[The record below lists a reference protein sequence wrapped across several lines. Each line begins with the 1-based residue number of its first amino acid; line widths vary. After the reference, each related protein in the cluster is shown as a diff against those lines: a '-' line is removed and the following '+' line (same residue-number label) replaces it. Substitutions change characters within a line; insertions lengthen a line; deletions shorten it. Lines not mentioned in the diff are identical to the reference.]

1 MLYCLSSSCHEDP
14 VVAVIQ
20 NVSRGVAQ
28 PGRAPGSGPGG
39 RRFKSSL
46 PDQSFSRSFNH
57 LHGNRRSRSASHLDD
72 YVKGPSAVPCDRRMS
87 PMLRWSDTMAI
98 VPEPIIAVGQT
109 LAKVSIFSGLTEG
122 ELAFLAQRAV
132 SRSYSAGQSVFGE
145 GEPCSGLYVVESG
158 HVRIFKSSAT
168 GREQV
173 LSIDGPGSSI
183 AELPVFDGGSYP
195 ASAAALD
202 EAKLLFVS
210 KQDFQALCLAHPQVA
225 LKVLRVVG
233 ARLRRLVGIIEE
245 LSFTTVRHRLAS
257 FLLRL
262 AQKEGKRS
270 AAGVEI
276 TLPASNQELASHIGT
291 VRELVS
297 RNLSRLQ
304 AEGMLQIDGRTVTIS
319 NLKALEAETDSPE

>member
-1 MLYCLSSSCHEDP
+1 
-14 VVAVIQ
+14 
-20 NVSRGVAQ
+20 
-28 PGRAPGSGPGG
+28 
-39 RRFKSSL
+39 
-46 PDQSFSRSFNH
+46 
-57 LHGNRRSRSASHLDD
+57 
-72 YVKGPSAVPCDRRMS
+72 
-87 PMLRWSDTMAI
+87 
-98 VPEPIIAVGQT
+98 VPESTFTPGQT
-109 LAKVSIFSGLTEG
+109 LAKVPIFSGLTEN
-122 ELAFLAQRAV
+122 ELAFLAQHAV
-132 SRSYSAGQSVFGE
+132 PRHYSAGETVFGE

-158 HVRIFKSSAT
+158 QVRIFKSSAS

-195 ASAAALD
+195 ASVAAIGDAT
-202 EAKLLFVS
+202 LLFVS

-245 LSFTTVRHRLAS
+245 LSFTTVRHRLAA

-262 AQKEGKRS
+262 AQKEGKRTPE
-270 AAGVEI
+270 GVEI
-276 TLPASNQELASHIGT
+276 TMPVSNQELASQIGT

-304 AEGMLQIDGRTVTIS
+304 AEGMIKIDGRTVIVR
-319 NLKALEAETDSPE
+319 NLKGLEAELQSAE